1 MSRNATARG
10 RAAPMPQGRDTAPPR
25 RRDAAGSRKRL
36 LDAAGELFAERG
48 YEGTTVRD
56 IGNRAGV
63 DPTMIAR
70 YFGGKAQLYL
80 AALRRDASSA
90 AIDLGDA
97 EALTDLLDRVGAH
110 RSTPG
115 LDSAVSPHEDA
126 DLQAA
131 AMAVLERRIVQPA
144 EERARAA
151 GLDDATL
158 RAEIVTAALSGIVL
172 SRTSKAFANLG
183 RAPAAQVGRLVA
195 DLLNGPLQPVGGSTS
210 RPASNQ
216 QRRSSRD

>member
-1 MSRNATARG
+1 MSRNASAPD
-10 RAAPMPQGRDTAPPR
+10 RAAAAPQGRDTAPPR

-80 AALRRDASSA
+80 ADLRRDASSA
-90 AIDLGDA
+90 AVDLGDA
-97 EALTDLLDRVGAH
+97 DALADLLDRVGAH
-110 RSTPG
+110 RFTPG
-115 LDSAVSPHEDA
+115 LDSAVSPHADA

-144 EERARAA
+144 EETARAA
-151 GLDDATL
+151 GLDQTTL
-158 RAEIVTAALSGIVL
+158 RAEIVTAALAGIVL
-172 SRTSKAFANLG
+172 SRASKAFDTLG
-183 RAPAAQVGRLVA
+183 HAPAAEVGRLVA
-195 DLLNGPLQPVGGSTS
+195 DLLHGLLQPPTALLPDPTASDKKRPS
-210 RPASNQ
+210 RH
-216 QRRSSRD
+216 